1 MGNPVCLSRCC
12 LKFLVQDHVT
22 FSIFQDDNKDKDGGD
37 DVTYADLDKTAMN
50 GGKTN
55 NGSTVSI
62 ETDENEGSRTEYA
75 EIQPSKK

>member
-1 MGNPVCLSRCC
+1 MFVSMLLENN
-12 LKFLVQDHVT
+12 KFLSTNDALL
-22 FSIFQDDNKDKDGGD
+22 SIFQDDNKDKDGGD

>member
-1 MGNPVCLSRCC
+1 MFVSMLLENN
-12 LKFLVQDHVT
+12 KFLLRDDALL
-22 FSIFQDDNKDKDGGD
+22 SIFQDDNKDKDGGD

-50 GGKTN
+50 GGGKTN

-75 EIQPSKK
+75 EIKPSKK

>member
-1 MGNPVCLSRCC
+1 MFVSMLLENN
-12 LKFLVQDHVT
+12 KFLVRNDAIL
-22 FSIFQDDNKDKDGGD
+22 SILQDDGKDKDGGD